1 MSGRA
6 NRRLV
11 IALLVGLFLAGLL
24 TVVRRA
30 ETRRP
35 GASPS
40 DRGPFSPRPSAVAGA
55 VTHVYDGDTIEVS
68 GVGKVRLI
76 GIDAMDGHNAD
87 RMSSQSQLY
96 GLSSGEVRHWGER
109 AAEFARQ
116 ELKGRRVVLHHG
128 REGFDAYGRTL
139 AYVHLPTGGT
149 GGGDDFNLRML
160 KAGLAAAYRRAEH
173 PRRED
178 YLRAEQAA
186 QDERVGMWTD
196 ARIQP

>member
-1 MSGRA
+1 MSGRV

-11 IALLVGLFLAGLL
+11 TALLVGLFLAGLL

-30 ETRRP
+30 EMRRP

-68 GVGKVRLI
+68 GVGKVRMI
-76 GIDAMDGHNAD
+76 GIDAMDGDNAE
-87 RMSSQSQLY
+87 RMLSQSQLY
-96 GLSSGEVRHWGER
+96 GLSSGEVRHWAER
-109 AAEFARQ
+109 AADFARR
-116 ELKGRRVVLHHG
+116 ELRGRRVVLHHG
-128 REGFDAYGRTL
+128 REGFDDYGRTL

-149 GGGDDFNLRML
+149 AGGDDFNLRML

-186 QDERVGMWTD
+186 QDERVGMWRD

>member
-1 MSGRA
+1 M
-6 NRRLV
+6 
-11 IALLVGLFLAGLL
+11 
-24 TVVRRA
+24 
-30 ETRRP
+30 
-35 GASPS
+35 PS

-76 GIDAMDGHNAD
+76 GIDAMDGHNAE
-87 RMSSQSQLY
+87 RMFSQSQLY
-96 GLSSGEVRHWGER
+96 GLSSGEVRHWAER

-116 ELKGRRVVLHHG
+116 ELKGRRVVLRHG
-128 REGFDAYGRTL
+128 REGFDDYGRTL

-186 QDERVGMWTD
+186 QDERVGMWRD

>member
-11 IALLVGLFLAGLL
+11 TGLLVGLFLAGLL

-96 GLSSGEVRHWGER
+96 GLSSGEVRRWAKR
-109 AAEFARQ
+109 AADFARH